1 MSFWSSRK
9 RPALVTTTLS
19 NFRAGRLRELWL
31 YFPLTVNATNFLRD
45 LHLGHPRSRKPV
57 KFLFVFYQLF
67 SLALLCW
74 LLSGSF
80 VLIVLRH
87 LWVSQV
93 FTPSTRL
100 ATSRPY
106 EFLASEASFLGREA
120 AKGAKTGSEW
130 EVPRH
135 INRTK
140 DSFENLTEY
149 EPFIFTRLYLS
160 IWLLYDTETHRG
172 EVIAKNQCKRSQ
184 AFVY

>member
-1 MSFWSSRK
+1 MSFWPK

-19 NFRAGRLRELWL
+19 NFRGGRLRELWI
-31 YFPLTVNATNFLRD
+31 YFPLTVNAINFLRD
-45 LHLGHPRSRKPV
+45 LHLGHPRSKNLWS
-57 KFLFVFYQLF
+57 FSLF
-67 SLALLCW
+67 SINYFPWLYCACW

-80 VLIVLRH
+80 VLIVLRL

-93 FTPSTRL
+93 FTPRTRL

-120 AKGAKTGSEW
+120 AKRAKTDREW

-140 DSFENLTEY
+140 DFFENLTEY
-149 EPFIFTRLYLS
+149 EPFIFTWLYLS
-160 IWLLYDTETHRG
+160 IWLLYDTETHGG
-172 EVIAKNQCKRSQ
+172 EVIAKYLCKRSQ